1 MFIYCLCIF
10 SKLMLHI
17 FAHFKME
24 FFDFLLDFESSLY
37 MDTNSLSNVVCKYST
52 VWVIFIL
59 LTVYLKVKF

>member
-1 MFIYCLCIF
+1 
-10 SKLMLHI
+10 MLHI

-37 MDTNSLSNVVCKYST
+37 MDTNSLSNVVCKYLT

-59 LTVYLKVKF
+59 LTVYLKVKFEI